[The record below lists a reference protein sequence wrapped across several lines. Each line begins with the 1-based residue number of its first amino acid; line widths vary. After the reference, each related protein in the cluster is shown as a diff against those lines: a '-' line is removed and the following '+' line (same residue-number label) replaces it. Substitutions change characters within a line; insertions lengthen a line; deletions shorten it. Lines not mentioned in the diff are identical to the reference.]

1 MPSFLRLSILPLL
14 GCLFLLGSSIW
25 SKREINLRF
34 SGKPAEGQ
42 IIGMVLQRGQT
53 ADILSA
59 IDTSLVLTLA
69 NGERINA
76 DYANYEL
83 IKPSLLPA
91 TKTAD
96 DVSASQPTP
105 AIEPDPVTPA
115 SADSL
120 SAALRK
126 TVDQVVRGNAEIVR
140 WALLRESRKASDPTR
155 VVRIEKTETM
165 HGYLDVPQVP
175 EVFDLKDGKLLLG
188 KDGVASPYTGKVRIH
203 TVFDVTNAEVLKAQ
217 KGDSLIEYSYTRNG
231 ETITPG
237 KKDFFLSAEPYSTQ
251 FRPVFAFEANDH
263 AVARLSHIGR
273 HGGGATLALR
283 LYGACRVYYDP
294 NHPEEAV
301 VTAIPGPI
309 GDDPLGWFS
318 RACEGLFGQWGSTA
332 LIAIAGL
339 LFIVTG
345 LFFISLSLFPPQK
358 IPRPEEGG
366 ASAQQAVTLKYS
378 YVRKRWSALSLT
390 RWFGV

>member
-14 GCLFLLGSSIW
+14 GCLLLLGSSIW

-42 IIGMVLQRGQT
+42 IIGMVLQRDQS

-83 IKPSLLPA
+83 IKPRLLPA

-96 DVSASQPTP
+96 DVSSSQPTP
-105 AIEPDPVTPA
+105 ATEPEPVTPA
-115 SADSL
+115 STDSL

-126 TVDQVVRGNAEIVR
+126 TLDQVVRGNAEIVR
-140 WALLRESRKASDPTR
+140 WALLRESRKAPDPTR
-155 VVRIEKTETM
+155 VVRIEKTETV

-188 KDGVASPYTGKVRIH
+188 KDDAASPYAGKVRIH

-217 KGDSLIEYSYTRNG
+217 KGDSLIEYSYERNG
-231 ETITPG
+231 TSHTPA

-251 FRPVFAFEANDH
+251 FRPVFAFEANDL

-273 HGGGATLALR
+273 HGGATLALR
-283 LYGACRVYYDP
+283 LYGACRVYYDL
-294 NHPEEAV
+294 NRPEEAV

-318 RACEGLFGQWGSTA
+318 RVCEGLFGQWGSTA

-339 LFIVTG
+339 LFIITG
-345 LFFISLSLFPPQK
+345 LFFISLAIFPYRKVVMAPSQ
-358 IPRPEEGG
+358 EG
-366 ASAQQAVTLKYS
+366 
-378 YVRKRWSALSLT
+378 
-390 RWFGV
+390 